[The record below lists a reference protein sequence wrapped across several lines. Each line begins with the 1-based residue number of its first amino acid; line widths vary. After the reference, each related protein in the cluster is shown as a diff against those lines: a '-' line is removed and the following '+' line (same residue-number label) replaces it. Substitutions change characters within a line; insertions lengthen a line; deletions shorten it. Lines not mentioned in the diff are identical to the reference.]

1 MCVNTEAV
9 AGRLTGRTSST
20 PEHHHCLACAPLP
33 HRQQVFNANQEA
45 TSLRLQLADL
55 SQHDT
60 EAAAVAAGELTSVRV
75 LLEVKEKALVDSE

>member
-1 MCVNTEAV
+1 
-9 AGRLTGRTSST
+9 
-20 PEHHHCLACAPLP
+20 
-33 HRQQVFNANQEA
+33 VFNANQEA